1 MLRAVCSLSVISPQ
15 QQAYR
20 IPYSACTCVCA
31 NVLLY
36 PRLRQ
41 GHINCNINTHVCTGW
56 LRAVRPGS
64 VIGPQQQYLVD
75 NEGRMRTLNRLS
87 LPGLGPAAGLAAK
100 PSAPSKP
107 LGSPY
112 ISCRGDREKGCT
124 GLLSS
129 LTHVCCTGG
138 VRGQQTS
145 KTLTR
150 SVTNAAT
157 SAATNSMLPGGGLS
171 KTLTRSVASAATN
184 AVTSAVTNSML
195 PGAGLSLRTC
205 SSADGDVLGRCQH
218 VCRAYPCVRACCHIR
233 ICFCGDGAGT

>member
-1 MLRAVCSLSVISPQ
+1 MLAPCCPPAQRHQPPAAS
-15 QQAYR
+15 

-36 PRLRQ
+36 PRRRQ
-41 GHINCNINTHVCTGW
+41 EHINTHVCTGW

-112 ISCRGDREKGCT
+112 ISCRGDRERGCI

-129 LTHVCCTGG
+129 LTYVCCTGG

-150 SVTNAAT
+150 SVTYAAT
-157 SAATNSMLPGGGLS
+157 SAATNSMLPGAGLS

>member
-1 MLRAVCSLSVISPQ
+1 M
-15 QQAYR
+15 
-20 IPYSACTCVCA
+20 
-31 NVLLY
+31 LY
-36 PRLRQ
+36 PRLRPE
-41 GHINCNINTHVCTGW
+41 HINTHVCTGW

-75 NEGRMRTLNRLS
+75 NEARMRTLHRLS

-150 SVTNAAT
+150 SVTYAAT
-157 SAATNSMLPGGGLS
+157 SAATNSMLPGG
-171 KTLTRSVASAATN
+171 
-184 AVTSAVTNSML
+184 
-195 PGAGLSLRTC
+195 GLSLRTC

-233 ICFCGDGAGT
+233 ICSCGDGAGT